1 MNQSTLANLLAGLPL
16 GSLRYFDSLGS
27 TNEVAARWAEAG
39 APDLSL
45 VVADEQTAGRGRS
58 GRRWYT
64 PAGAALAFSLIL
76 RLQEWLPS
84 ASAAIGNGNHQIWAE
99 ASSLNC
105 ALTRLSALGAL
116 AVCEALQQRRLLP
129 QIKWPNDVL
138 LTGRKVA
145 GVLVEMQW
153 HGEHPRTA
161 ILGIGINVA
170 SSSVPHEHLLDFP
183 ATSLETVLQRSVDR
197 WELLRQVLTSVV
209 RWRFSWMTAKFL
221 QVWEEN
227 LAFRGEQVCILSAGA
242 RANNQVVLEGTL
254 MGLFPDGSLKI
265 RTSEGKIHAVQ
276 FGELHLRPQHD
287 EPTPDLVSRQYR
299 SV

>member
-1 MNQSTLANLLAGLPL
+1 MNQPMLANLLADLPL
-16 GSLRYFDSLGS
+16 GSLRYFDSVGS

-58 GRRWYT
+58 GRRWIT
-64 PAGAALAFSLIL
+64 PAGSALAFSLIL
-76 RLQEWLPS
+76 RPQEWLPS
-84 ASAAIGNGNHQIWAE
+84 AVLVTGEGNRQTWAE
-99 ASSLNC
+99 GSSPDF

-116 AVCEALQQRRLLP
+116 AVCEALHQCRLLP

-138 LTGRKVA
+138 LMGRKVA

-153 HGEHPRTA
+153 HGEEPRAA

-170 SSSVPHEHLLDFP
+170 SSSVPDEHMLDFP

-197 WELLRQVLTSVV
+197 WELLRDVLRSVMK
-209 RWRFSWMTAKFL
+209 WRFLWMTTKFL

-227 LAFRGEQVCILSAGA
+227 LAFRGEPVRILSAGA
-242 RANNQVVLEGTL
+242 QAIHSVVLEGTL

-265 RTSEGKIHAVQ
+265 RTPEGEIRAAQ
-276 FGELHLRPQHD
+276 FGELHLRPQRD
-287 EPTPDLVSRQYR
+287 EPTPESVSRQHR